1 MITYDDE
8 VACAPRAG
16 TLYDVLELILDR
28 GMVIDVFVRVSLVG
42 IEILKI
48 DARIVVASVDTY
60 LRFAEACN
68 RLDLEHDARSKTVPE
83 LFGGSAAK
91 RVGKAGARRTAR
103 SLTDKVRDVL
113 APEEPDDGDDRDEW
127 EEADERGGTEDRPR
141 RRERETAG
149 RAPRRSESRPAG
161 RPRGERAA
169 GRSRGDDEDERPR
182 GRARRRPATEEG

>member
-8 VACAPRAG
+8 VVCAPRAG

-42 IEILKI
+42 IEILKV

-68 RLDLEHDARSKTVPE
+68 RLDLEHDVRSKTVPE
-83 LFGGSAAK
+83 MFGSPVAK
-91 RVGKAGARRTAR
+91 TVGRAGARRTAR

-113 APEEPDDGDDRDEW
+113 APEHEHEEEP
-127 EEADERGGTEDRPR
+127 EEAEDRPR
-141 RRERETAG
+141 SDTERGRSTRR
-149 RAPRRSESRPAG
+149 PRSRPAA
-161 RPRGERAA
+161 RPRDEDDRP
-169 GRSRGDDEDERPR
+169 RSRS
-182 GRARRRPATEEG
+182 RRRTEEEDR